1 MVTSYFLQRHAS
13 LSYTSIIAK
22 CSTKIIIMANMYSI
36 SLLFFSSRRRHTRF
50 DCDWSSDVCSSDLG
64 AAAERLVP
72 GLVVDVLHDL
82 AHQVDPGGED
92 PGYDSRGRVSDREGA
107 VYERQAPEERHG
119 HVPRQAAALEHGR
132 IQPEHGEGRE
142 AHEHRGPVDEGRG
155 AEPDHGPTRDAQVGG
170 EIGRAH
176 VRNSVTV

>member
-1 MVTSYFLQRHAS
+1 MYRQYCS
-13 LSYTSIIAK
+13 LCFFFNDTATTEIYTL
-22 CSTKIIIMANMYSI
+22 ST
-36 SLLFFSSRRRHTRF
+36 RR
-50 DCDWSSDVCSSDLG
+50 SSDLG
-64 AAAERLVP
+64 AAAEHLVP

-107 VYERQAPEERHG
+107 VYEQQAPEERHG
-119 HVPRQAAALEHGR
+119 HIPRQAAALEHGR

-170 EIGRAH
+170 APGHAARGRRAPPTRPGDP
-176 VRNSVTV
+176 VGGLG